1 MDQDGPKVHD
11 DKHGYIEPFVHW
23 YQIGV
28 DMIGSRLKIPIDG
41 MERMRSEWSWYYR
54 DEQR

>member
-11 DKHGYIEPFVHW
+11 DKHGNVEPFVHW